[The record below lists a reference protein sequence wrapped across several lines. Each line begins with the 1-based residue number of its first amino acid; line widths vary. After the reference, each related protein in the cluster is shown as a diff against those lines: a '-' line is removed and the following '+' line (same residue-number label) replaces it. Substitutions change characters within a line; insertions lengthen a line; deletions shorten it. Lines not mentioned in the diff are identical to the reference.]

1 MLSHPRLIVKQ
12 RHLLKTCLTSTLL
25 FCYTHESVF
34 PMEPVEVLKVIGTAV
49 LPISELRGAI
59 PIAISVYH
67 FSWYY
72 AYLFGVIGNLLPVP
86 FILLL
91 LDKIIPVL
99 SRVAF
104 LDNLMQRY
112 FAWTKRRSKQI
123 ERYGWFGLALFVA
136 IPLPVTGAWTGSI
149 LAVLLGMK
157 FKNAFSAIFLGVIVA
172 GIIVTCATVL
182 GWAVA
187 GVFTT

>member
-1 MLSHPRLIVKQ
+1 
-12 RHLLKTCLTSTLL
+12 
-25 FCYTHESVF
+25 
-34 PMEPVEVLKVIGTAV
+34 MEPVDVLKVIGTAV
-49 LPISELRGAI
+49 IPISELRGAI
-59 PIAISVYH
+59 PIAITVYH
-67 FSWYY
+67 FHWYY

-91 LDKIIPVL
+91 LDRIIPL
-99 SRVAF
+99 LGRVGF
-104 LDNLMQRY
+104 LDKLMQWY

-157 FKNAFSAIFLGVIVA
+157 FKRAFTAIFLGVIIA
-172 GIIVTCATVL
+172 GIIVTCATEL

-187 GVFTT
+187 GVFTS

>member
-1 MLSHPRLIVKQ
+1 MD
-12 RHLLKTCLTSTLL
+12 
-25 FCYTHESVF
+25 
-34 PMEPVEVLKVIGTAV
+34 PVDILKVIGTAV

-59 PIAISVYH
+59 PLAIGTYQ

-91 LDKIIPVL
+91 FNTVIPQL
-99 SRVAF
+99 SRIGF
-104 LDNLMQRY
+104 LDRIMKWY
-112 FAWTKRRSKQI
+112 FAWTKSRSKLI
-123 ERYGWFGLALFVA
+123 ERYGWLGLMIFVA

-149 LAVLLGMK
+149 LAALLGLKFRYAFPAIAVGVLL
-157 FKNAFSAIFLGVIVA
+157 AGV
-172 GIIVTCATVL
+172 IVTCATAL

-187 GVFTT
+187 GVFTA

>member
-1 MLSHPRLIVKQ
+1 
-12 RHLLKTCLTSTLL
+12 
-25 FCYTHESVF
+25 
-34 PMEPVEVLKVIGTAV
+34 MEPVDVLKVIGTAV
-49 LPISELRGAI
+49 IPIAELRGAI

-67 FSWYY
+67 FPWYY
-72 AYLFGVIGNLLPVP
+72 AYIFGVIGNLLPVP

-91 LDKIIPVL
+91 LDKIIPFL
-99 SRVAF
+99 GRVAF
-104 LDNLMQRY
+104 LDKLMQRY
-112 FAWTKRRSKQI
+112 FAWTKRRSKRI
-123 ERYGWFGLALFVA
+123 ERFGWFGLTLFVA

-157 FKNAFSAIFLGVIVA
+157 FKHAFSAIFLGVIIA

-187 GVFTT
+187 GIFTT

>member
-1 MLSHPRLIVKQ
+1 
-12 RHLLKTCLTSTLL
+12 
-25 FCYTHESVF
+25 
-34 PMEPVEVLKVIGTAV
+34 MEPVEVLKVIGTAV

-67 FSWYY
+67 FPWYY
-72 AYLFGVIGNLLPVP
+72 AYLFGVVGNLLPVP

-91 LDKIIPVL
+91 LDKIIPLL
-99 SRVAF
+99 SRVSF
-104 LDNLMQRY
+104 LDKLMQRY

-123 ERYGWFGLALFVA
+123 ERYGWIGLALFVA

-157 FKNAFSAIFLGVIVA
+157 FKSAFSAIFVGVIIA
-172 GIIVTCATVL
+172 GIVVTCATVL

-187 GVFTT
+187 GLFTT

>member
-1 MLSHPRLIVKQ
+1 
-12 RHLLKTCLTSTLL
+12 
-25 FCYTHESVF
+25 
-34 PMEPVEVLKVIGTAV
+34 MEPVDVLKVIGIAV
-49 LPISELRGAI
+49 IPISELRGAI

-67 FSWYY
+67 FPWYY

-91 LDKIIPVL
+91 LDKIIPL
-99 SRVAF
+99 LGRVGF
-104 LDNLMQRY
+104 LDKLMQRY

-123 ERYGWFGLALFVA
+123 ERYGWFGLTLFVA

-157 FKNAFSAIFLGVIVA
+157 FKRAFSAILLGVIIA
-172 GIIVTCATVL
+172 GIIVTCATEL

-187 GVFTT
+187 GVFTS